1 MQTHPFTG
9 QAPRGARIPDADPE
23 RDLPREKPVARA
35 ERAVERK
42 PAKTEEPAPAHH
54 YGAGF

>member
-9 QAPRGARIPDADPE
+9 QAPRAARIPDADPE

-35 ERAVERK
+35 ERAAESK
-42 PAKTEEPAPAHH
+42 PVKTEEPALAPH

>member
-9 QAPRGARIPDADPE
+9 QAPRGARIPDADAE

-42 PAKTEEPAPAHH
+42 KTKAEEPAQPHQ